1 MEAQGPLDCS
11 IQHCPQ
17 SLEARHHMVQGFWD
31 TNSSFLDFQS
41 GHQCDKYFSYYAEQ
55 CRLALYDGGQH
66 ILPRTHR
73 DVIEMAAHLRN
84 SVRRHEL
91 KDILRPNLPDPPPSD
106 ADEILDNTI
115 DLTARLLLMVNV
127 GSFQY
132 GVSENSQLSWR
143 DGTVNEFLQGRF
155 RVNKV
160 LEGTSIKLEK
170 IFNARNLQRI
180 AGIQIIWTDNLADHL
195 SMRDDDTR
203 VAIFHHASF
212 LQCQERRYVLD

>member
-1 MEAQGPLDCS
+1 
-11 IQHCPQ
+11 
-17 SLEARHHMVQGFWD
+17 MVQGFWD

-55 CRLALYDGGQH
+55 CRLALSDGGQH

-73 DVIEMAAHLRN
+73 NVIEMAAHLRN

-91 KDILRPNLPDPPPSD
+91 KDILRPNLPNPPPSD

-195 SMRDDDTR
+195 SMKDDDTR

-212 LQCQERRYVLD
+212 LQFQERRCVLD